1 MPEEPEVPTE
11 HLHESLEEHARE
23 SREAWIS
30 KVALS
35 AAILAVLAAIA
46 SMLAGHHANEALI
59 VQLKASDQWGYY
71 QSKGI
76 KAGVLNSKV
85 DLFNALGKA
94 PNAEDGKKLEEYK
107 QEQVEIKEKAEDLE
121 KEATAHLRVHNTQ
134 SRAVTCFQI
143 GIALSAISVL
153 TRKKILWFGSVLLGL
168 AGAGF
173 LITSFMA

>member
-23 SREAWIS
+23 SGEKWVS

-59 VQLKASDQWGYY
+59 VQLKAADQWGYY

-85 DLFNALGKA
+85 DLFNALGKPA
-94 PNAEDGKKLEEYK
+94 LEADAKKLEEYK
-107 QEQVEIKEKAEDLE
+107 QEQAEIKEKADDLE
-121 KEATAHLRVHNTQ
+121 KEAAQHLKTHTTQ

-153 TRKKILWFGSVLLGL
+153 TRRKILWWGSMLLGL
-168 AGAGF
+168 AGLAF
-173 LITSFMA
+173 LAISLG

>member
-1 MPEEPEVPTE
+1 MPEESEVPTE

-23 SREAWIS
+23 SREKWIS
-30 KVALS
+30 QVALS

-85 DLFNALGKA
+85 DLFSALGKA
-94 PNAEDGKKLEEYK
+94 ANPEDGKKLEEYK
-107 QEQVEIKEKAEDLE
+107 QEQTEIKEKADELE
-121 KEATAHLRVHNTQ
+121 KEAAAHLKVHTTQ

-143 GIALSAISVL
+143 GIALSAIAVL
-153 TRKKILWFGSVLLGL
+153 TRRKILWFGSMLLGM
-168 AGAGF
+168 AGVVF
-173 LITSFMA
+173 LIVSSLA